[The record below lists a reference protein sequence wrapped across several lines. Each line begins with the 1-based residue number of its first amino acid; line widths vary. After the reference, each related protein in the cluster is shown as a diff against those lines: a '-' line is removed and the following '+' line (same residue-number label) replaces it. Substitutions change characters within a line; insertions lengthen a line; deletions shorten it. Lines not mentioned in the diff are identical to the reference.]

1 MVSSLRFRE
10 ILLFSLVGS
19 SVSDRIH
26 LTARQESQ
34 GGGSLGAIPLCVASA
49 EGTLFTETSGVLPT
63 AGCPGAP
70 GAAGGTGVGVAGGA
84 QPTPTISVS
93 PAPAGVSS
101 TSVSLA
107 PAGVS
112 STSLSPSTA
121 AISSTGS
128 PQGSVAAAPLPSF
141 ITILAA
147 ASGSS
152 ETFSQTVFSD
162 LATLTTT
169 ETVTTG
175 IVQTDASGG
184 TTTVQ
189 VPIVVGPGGIGFIGQ
204 TGALPTGVSIDGN
217 GNTPGGSNNNNPG
230 GSNNNNNP
238 GGNNNNN
245 GNDGDDSDDNPST
258 QSMQQESTTS
268 SSASASASASSTEAC
283 ILTEVACTQTC
294 TVSSISGG
302 SAPTTLCGSPGL
314 CRRQAGGSG
323 CTSTTG
329 TTTSTSFTTASASAS
344 VFICKAGSCAGD
356 SCGFSVPPN
365 IAPAITTNAPG
376 DQIPSLANLP
386 NPAFKRS
393 YGRITRVDKI
403 ITRVADPDPKDPTS
417 IRKLDFTDPNSFY
430 PDDIDGLSGKGQ
442 WYKNAVTLVESEGP
456 GNLISAVG
464 ADQQEGDAS
473 STKFNYADLRQ
484 NAITT
489 GSGPSWG
496 CTSVLVYSERGVW
509 IAHFWELEQ
518 MRAADFNVQ
527 VLNFIRSGEPGKFEG
542 LSDVVPS
549 LFSGPSPGEEDGE
562 IVEVPVFS
570 GAIIFTPSYRI
581 EDTVPPDSQPT
592 DPIYGDQVNQIK
604 TVLVNQIPGFTL
616 ANMDEKINVKT
627 YQPVENE
634 AEIVFN
640 PWLGLLTFEY
650 VPQHVSNDD
659 NGCEVL
665 RAIRI
670 HIQDAIQPIITWN
683 WPASPANPNTAG
695 PSKYKNK
702 RQGACPINLPQILS
716 AQGDGTAEPASFF
729 DISTPVSGVTGVT
742 SQVGSASASGSASPL
757 ASPISPGASPAVTTS
772 SPSASPPAATSSSPP
787 PSPAATTAA
796 PAPSPTAAG
805 PVLCSNWELGLNGVQ
820 VGTDCDGDP
829 NKTVTVTVAPGK
841 RAVKTVF

>member
-1 MVSSLRFRE
+1 MEVLPSIIALVEYPFPSFTFPSRVFSLRTSFIMVSSLYFRE

-19 SVSDRIH
+19 SVSNKVH
-26 LTARQESQ
+26 LKARQEY
-34 GGGSLGAIPLCVASA
+34 GGSVGAIPLCVASA

-63 AGCPGAP
+63 AGCPGVP
-70 GAAGGTGVGVAGGA
+70 GAATGAARSTGASVTRGA
-84 QPTPTISVS
+84 QPTTTISVS
-93 PAPAGVSS
+93 PSPAG
-101 TSVSLA
+101 
-107 PAGVS
+107 
-112 STSLSPSTA
+112 
-121 AISSTGS
+121 ISSTDS
-128 PQGSVAAAPLPSF
+128 PQGPVSAAPLPSF
-141 ITILAA
+141 ITIPAA

-152 ETFSQTVFSD
+152 ETFSQTVFPD
-162 LATLTTT
+162 LATLTII

-189 VPIVVGPGGIGFIGQ
+189 GPIVVGPGGIGFIGQ

-230 GSNNNNNP
+230 GDNSNPGGDNNNP
-238 GGNNNNN
+238 GGGNNNNN
-245 GNDGDDSDDNPST
+245 NDGDNNPST
-258 QSMQQESTTS
+258 QSTQQESTR
-268 SSASASASASSTEAC
+268 SALSTEAC

-294 TVSSISGG
+294 TVISSSGD
-302 SAPTTLCGSPGL
+302 SAPTTSCGSPGL
-314 CRRQAGGSG
+314 CRRQAGGGG

-329 TTTSTSFTTASASAS
+329 TTTSTSFTTASASA
-344 VFICKAGSCAGD
+344 FICKGGSCFGAV
-356 SCGFSVPPN
+356 CGTSAPN

-376 DQIPSLANLP
+376 DQIPSLADLP
-386 NPAFKRS
+386 NPASKRS
-393 YGRITRVDKI
+393 HRRITRVDKI
-403 ITRVADPDPKDPTS
+403 IKRVGDVNAEDPTS
-417 IRKLDFTDPNSFY
+417 IRQLDFTDPNSLY
-430 PDDIDGLSGKGQ
+430 PDETNGLSGKGR
-442 WYKNAVTLVESEGP
+442 WYTNAQTLVESQGP
-456 GNLISAVG
+456 GNLIFAVG
-464 ADQQEGDAS
+464 EDQKEGGAS

-484 NAITT
+484 HAITT

-518 MRAADFNVQ
+518 MQAADFNSE
-527 VLNFIRSGEPGKFEG
+527 VLNFIRSGDPGRFEG

-549 LFSGPSPGEEDGE
+549 LFSGPSPGEEEGE

-570 GAIIFTPSYRI
+570 GAVIFTPSFRPRN
-581 EDTVPPDSQPT
+581 VLPPGSQRT
-592 DPIYGDQVNQIK
+592 DPIYSDQINQIK

-616 ANMDEKINVKT
+616 ANMNQKINVAT

-650 VPQHVSNDD
+650 VPQHVSND
-659 NGCEVL
+659 NNACEVL

-670 HIQDAIQPIITWN
+670 HIQDAIQPIIPWN
-683 WPASPANPNTAG
+683 WPDPSTNPNAAG
-695 PSKYKNK
+695 PSKSKNK
-702 RQGACPINLPQILS
+702 RQGACPVNLPQILS

-742 SQVGSASASGSASPL
+742 SQVGPASGSGSASPP
-757 ASPISPGASPAVTTS
+757 ASPTSPA
-772 SPSASPPAATSSSPP
+772 AQ
-787 PSPAATTAA
+787 PAATT
-796 PAPSPTAAG
+796 SSTAAG
-805 PVLCSNWELGLNGVQ
+805 SVLCSNWELGANGVQ